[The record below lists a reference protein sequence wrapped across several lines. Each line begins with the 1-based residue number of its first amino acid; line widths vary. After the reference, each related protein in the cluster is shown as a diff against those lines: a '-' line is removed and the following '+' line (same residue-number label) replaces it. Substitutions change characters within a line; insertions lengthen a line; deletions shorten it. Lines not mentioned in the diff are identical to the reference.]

1 MNMELQMYKTLWG
14 HQGTL
19 AAAADQALAS
29 GCIGLE
35 GNADR
40 LPRAELRKALQSRG
54 LSYIQEIVT
63 AGGYV
68 PRCHESVQEHLHRGQ
83 EGTHI

>member
-35 GNADR
+35 GM
-40 LPRAELRKALQSRG
+40 
-54 LSYIQEIVT
+54 
-63 AGGYV
+63 
-68 PRCHESVQEHLHRGQ
+68 
-83 EGTHI
+83 